1 MPAQKPNFLS
11 DYPYDDGFLWNQ
23 LKNGEKEGLEKIY
36 TKYSKELF
44 RYGMAIKP
52 NRCFIKDCIQ
62 ELFVDLWKYREKIR
76 KTDNVKVYLLKSLS
90 NKISKEISKE
100 KRIFRSDEI
109 SVYETV
115 FLEESAEEKLINL
128 QRNEYIQVRL
138 DVALGKLPIRQRE
151 VIQLLFFEKLS
162 YEDISGILGI
172 TIESSYTL
180 AWKAISRMKK
190 SILIAMLILSIFK

>member
-1 MPAQKPNFLS
+1 MPAQKPNFLN
-11 DYPYDDGFLWNQ
+11 DHPYDDGFLWDQ
-23 LKNGEKEGLEKIY
+23 LRYGEKEGLEKIY
-36 TKYSKELF
+36 TKYSPELF

-52 NRCFIKDCIQ
+52 NRSFIKDCVQ

-76 KTDNVKVYLLKSLS
+76 KTDNVRVYLLKSLS
-90 NKISKEISKE
+90 NKISKEVSRE
-100 KRIFRSDEI
+100 KRIFRNEEI
-109 SVYETV
+109 SDYETF

-128 QRNEYIQVRL
+128 QRNEYIQVKL
-138 DVALGKLPIRQRE
+138 DVALGNLPIRQRE

-162 YEDISGILGI
+162 YEDISRILGI

-190 SILIAMLILSIFK
+190 SILIGMFILSIF